1 MNLNYLEAF
10 LTLSDTLSFT
20 ETARRLGLT
29 QPSVSRQIKLL
40 EEELKTQLF
49 IRDKHAV
56 RLTREGKE
64 MRSTLSPLLEE
75 IRGAFTRS
83 VERSQDV
90 AGALSLGCLPEVGR
104 YFFFQ
109 HVLDFQKDHPAV
121 DFHVRYELQHT
132 LMDLMRAGEIDFGI
146 VTKPHISESIRSYKL
161 LDERAVLVTRAKSPF
176 KESDLATAE
185 YVGYSKID
193 ALLDH
198 YFRTHFPK
206 MDFGKIKRISSVNS
220 HASMLETLL
229 ARDCLAV
236 LPYFTVH
243 RLIEKKELRLASDK
257 ETRNALYLVFLES
270 QLHSRRNE
278 AFRKF
283 LQERCKN
290 SKLG

>member
-1 MNLNYLEAF
+1 VNLNYLDAF

-56 RLTREGKE
+56 RLSREGKE
-64 MRSTLSPLLEE
+64 MRTTLSPLVEE
-75 IRGAFTRS
+75 IRGAFNRS
-83 VERSQDV
+83 IERSQAV
-90 AGALSLGCLPEVGR
+90 AGALTMGCLPEVGR

-109 HVLDFQKDHPAV
+109 LVLDFQKDNPGI

-132 LMDLMRAGEIDFGI
+132 LMELMRSGEIDFGI
-146 VTKPHISESIRSYKL
+146 VSKPHISESIRSYKI
-161 LDERAVLVTRAKSPF
+161 LDERAVLVTRSQSRLR
-176 KESDLATAE
+176 ESDIPNAE
-185 YVGYSKID
+185 FVGYSKTD
-193 ALLDH
+193 DLLNH
-198 YFRTHFPK
+198 YFRTCFPK
-206 MDFGKIKRISSVNS
+206 MELGKIKRISSVNS

-229 ARDCLAV
+229 SRDCLAV

-243 RLIEKKELRLASDK
+243 RLIERKELRLASEK

-270 QLHSRRNE
+270 QLHSRKNE

-283 LQERCKN
+283 IQEKCKN

>member
-40 EEELKTQLF
+40 EEELKAQLF

-64 MRSTLSPLLEE
+64 MRSTLSPLVEE
-75 IRGAFTRS
+75 IRGAFERS
-83 VERSQDV
+83 VERASGV
-90 AGALSLGCLPEVGR
+90 AGALTLGCLPEVGR

-109 HVLDFQKDHPAV
+109 HVLEFQRENPAV
-121 DFHVRYELQHT
+121 DFHVRYELQHV
-132 LMDLMRAGEIDFGI
+132 LMELIRAGEIDFAI
-146 VTKPHISESIRSYKL
+146 VSKAHISESIRSYKL
-161 LDERAVLVTRAKSPF
+161 VDERAVLVTRTQSRL
-176 KESDLATAE
+176 KEADLAQAE
-185 YVGYSKID
+185 FVGYSKTD
-193 ALLDH
+193 ALLDA
-198 YFRTHFPK
+198 FLRAHFPR
-206 MDFGKIKRISSVNS
+206 MELGKIKRLSSVNS

-229 ARDCLAV
+229 AKDCLAV

-257 ETRNALYLVFLES
+257 ESRNALYLVFLES

-283 LQERCKN
+283 LQEKCKT